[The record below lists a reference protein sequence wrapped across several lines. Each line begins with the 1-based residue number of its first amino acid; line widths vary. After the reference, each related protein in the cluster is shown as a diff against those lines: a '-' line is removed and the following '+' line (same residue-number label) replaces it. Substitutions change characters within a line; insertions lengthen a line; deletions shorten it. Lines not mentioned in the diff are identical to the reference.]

1 MKIID
6 NRDIISI
13 ICDRIGISKM
23 EMLKK
28 DENDFKNFKKV
39 ILLLSDMP
47 FEQYD
52 IEYVIQNREVI
63 LTIIKIKLLM
73 GFLSF

>member
-23 EMLKK
+23 EMWKK
-28 DENDFKNFKKV
+28 DETDFKNFKKV

>member
-1 MKIID
+1 
-6 NRDIISI
+6 
-13 ICDRIGISKM
+13 M